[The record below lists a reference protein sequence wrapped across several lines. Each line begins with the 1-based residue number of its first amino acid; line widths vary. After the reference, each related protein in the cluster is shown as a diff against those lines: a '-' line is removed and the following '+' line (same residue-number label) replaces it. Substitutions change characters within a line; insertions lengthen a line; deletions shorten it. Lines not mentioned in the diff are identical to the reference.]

1 MRRGLG
7 SLGYDGRVDDESVIY
22 RRKAAARFR
31 SIGWRKMMNVRQHHQ
46 SATRRK

>member
-7 SLGYDGRVDDESVIY
+7 SIAYDGRVDDERVIY

-31 SIGWRKMMNVRQHHQ
+31 SIGWRKMMNVRQHQ